1 AALLFRQMFVRVL
14 DYPVLRTIV
23 LNLMT
28 EVPGLGVESLAFMVA
43 SIPIGYACWTGLAW
57 INRLYERK
65 AFSDIQLQLDTL
77 WLIVVFDQVITLS
90 SDLGWKALL
99 NLLAFLAYRGTV
111 ALGLKCWRFPDRV
124 SGPRL
129 LLLRVF
135 GYQRRT
141 EKLFDVIAQRWRACA
156 SVQMIAGADLGVRT
170 LDAGDFLAFL
180 GGRMKQQFVIDGNA
194 LRQKLAQLDAG
205 PDPDGQFRVVEFFCH
220 DNTWRPTLAALLR
233 RSDVVVMDLRSFSKT
248 NSGCVYE
255 LQQLVEHKLL
265 NRALFVVDKTTDV
278 ALLES
283 TLLGAVPDPNT
294 VEEARV
300 RPTLNLIHLKKQ
312 SWADLARIHQKLCQL
327 KPALRDV

>member
-1 AALLFRQMFVRVL
+1 VFVRVF
-14 DYPVLRTIV
+14 DYPVSRTII
-23 LNLMT
+23 LNLT
-28 EVPGLGVESLAFMVA
+28 TAVPGLGAESLAFMVA
-43 SIPIGYACWTGLAW
+43 SIPIGYACWIGLAW

-77 WLIVVFDQVITLS
+77 WLIVVFNEVIALS
-90 SDLGWKALL
+90 SGLGWKALL
-99 NLLAFLAYRGTV
+99 NLLAFIAYRGTV
-111 ALGLKCWRFPDRV
+111 TLGLKCWRLPERAV
-124 SGPRL
+124 TRPRL

-180 GGRMKQQFVIDGNA
+180 GGRMKQQFVKDGSA
-194 LRQKLAQLDAG
+194 LQQKLAQLDAG

-220 DNTWRPTLAALLR
+220 DNTWRPTLTALLR

-248 NSGCVYE
+248 NSGCIYE

-265 NRALFVVDKTTDV
+265 NRALFVVDQTTDV
-278 ALLES
+278 PLLES
-283 TLLGAVPDPNT
+283 TLLGAVPDPST

-300 RPTLNLIHLKKQ
+300 GPTLNLIHLKNQ
-312 SWADLARIHQKLCQL
+312 SGAELARIYQKLCQL